1 MGGSMNHSQPESRT
15 AAAYLKQLL
24 ALLAL
29 SLSLGALTA
38 CGGDPEPVSPL
49 DPESEAFRD
58 VGADETAAA
67 LVPSSIREEG
77 TLVVPTAATYP
88 PNEFIAEDGE
98 TIIGMDPDLARAIAQ
113 RLDLDLELKAESF
126 DSIIPGVASGEYN
139 VVLSSTTVTPERT
152 KLVDM
157 VTYFRAGTGFF
168 TANEATTSLTGL
180 AGLCGS
186 SVAVADRTTQQA
198 DARTQDRKC
207 RAAGEDAVKVRT
219 FANQSEA
226 TQSVESGQSDYGM
239 ADTPVVS
246 YIVKKSEGR
255 LVKVGEDYG
264 IAPYGVI
271 VNRESDLAPAVQAAL
286 ESLIE
291 DGTYEEI
298 LTRWGLEDYSI
309 RRPTIKP

>member
-1 MGGSMNHSQPESRT
+1 MKK
-15 AAAYLKQLL
+15 LIVLL
-24 ALLAL
+24 ALVL
-29 SLSLGALTA
+29 SLVAVAA
-38 CGGDPEPVSPL
+38 CGDDSEVAQPV
-49 DPESEAFRD
+49 DQEAQAFRD
-58 VGADETAAA
+58 VGVDQSAAA
-67 LVPSSIREEG
+67 LVPAAIRKEG
-77 TLVVPTAATYP
+77 KLIIPTAATYP

-113 RLDLDLELKAESF
+113 RLNLEVELVAEDF
-126 DSIIPGVASGEYN
+126 DSIIPGVESGDYI

-168 TANEATTSLTGL
+168 TANDAPSSLTGL
-180 AGLCGS
+180 SGLCGF
-186 SVAVADRTTQQA
+186 SVGVADRTVQQA
-198 DARTQDRKC
+198 DARAQSRKC
-207 RAAGEDAVKVRT
+207 QTDGEEPVRVRT

-226 TQSVESGQSDYGM
+226 TQSVESAQSDFGM

-264 IAPYGVI
+264 VAPYGII
-271 VNRESDLAPAVQAAL
+271 VNRESEMAPAVKAAL
-286 ESLIE
+286 DSLIE

-298 LTRWGLEDYSI
+298 LARWGLEDYAIKRPSI
-309 RRPTIKP
+309 EP